1 MLGQS
6 LGYYSSSF
14 WLSRRLQGLVEKG
27 RGTLCPRGE
36 STIAPKCQHLSGCPA
51 LAPSRAPKTPAVAK
65 KIMIGGGV
73 GSTRDNAG
81 PLQVPLRGY
90 YGEGKYLCSEDDTL
104 HFVNG
109 SHPALII
116 TPTAL
121 LSVVCRFPINGACS
135 EKASLFLQPR
145 QFHCV
150 HLLEKRER

>member
-1 MLGQS
+1 MPAS
-6 LGYYSSSF
+6 LGLPRTRSLAGAENPSS
-14 WLSRRLQGLVEKG
+14 R
-27 RGTLCPRGE
+27 
-36 STIAPKCQHLSGCPA
+36 
-51 LAPSRAPKTPAVAK
+51 K
-65 KIMIGGGV
+65 KKMIGGGV

>member
-1 MLGQS
+1 MLGKS
-6 LGYYSSSF
+6 PGYYSSSF
-14 WLSRRLQGLVEKG
+14 WLPTRLQGPAEEG
-27 RGTLCPRGE
+27 QGERGE
-36 STIAPKCQHLSGCPA
+36 STIAPKYWYLLGCPG
-51 LAPSRAPKTPAVAK
+51 LAPSRAPKTLAVVK
-65 KIMIGGGV
+65 KKMIGRGV
-73 GSTRDNAG
+73 GSTWDNAG

-90 YGEGKYLCSEDDTL
+90 YGKGKYLCSEDDTL

-109 SHPALII
+109 SHPVVII

-121 LSVVCRFPINGACS
+121 LSVVCRFPFNGACS